1 MNEPNETLPWYRHF
15 WPWFILLLLGSTVA
29 ASFYMLYLALTS
41 EDSLV
46 VDNRNRDGTD
56 VVTERNLAAQVEA
69 FDLGLAATMLIDR
82 NSGSVQV
89 ALTSGT
95 LEETPTTLDL
105 WISHP
110 TFADRDERTTLTAA
124 LPDENG
130 RPTWSGFL
138 LDMPVGKRYVVLSE
152 DDRWRLNGVWD
163 GEPLVRLSPAGP
175 AGNE

>member
-15 WPWFILLLLGSTVA
+15 WPWFVLALLGSAVT
-29 ASFYMLYLALTS
+29 ASFYMLYLALQS

-46 VDNRNRDGTD
+46 VDNRERDGTD

-69 FDLGLAATMLIDR
+69 FELGLAATMVIDR
-82 NSGSVQV
+82 NTGSVQV
-89 ALTSGT
+89 VMTSGAID
-95 LEETPTTLDL
+95 ETPTTLDL

-152 DDRWRLNGVWD
+152 GDRWRLNGVWD

-175 AGNE
+175 ADDE

>member
-1 MNEPNETLPWYRHF
+1 MNEPNDTLPWYRHF
-15 WPWFILLLLGSTVA
+15 WPWFVLFLLGSTVT
-29 ASFYMLYLALTS
+29 ASFYMLYLALQS

-69 FDLGLAATMLIDR
+69 FELGLAATMVIDR
-82 NSGSVQV
+82 NTGSVQV
-89 ALTSGT
+89 ALTAGT
-95 LEETPTTLDL
+95 LEDSPTTLDL

-152 DDRWRLNGVWD
+152 NDRWRLNGVWD

-175 AGNE
+175 AVDE